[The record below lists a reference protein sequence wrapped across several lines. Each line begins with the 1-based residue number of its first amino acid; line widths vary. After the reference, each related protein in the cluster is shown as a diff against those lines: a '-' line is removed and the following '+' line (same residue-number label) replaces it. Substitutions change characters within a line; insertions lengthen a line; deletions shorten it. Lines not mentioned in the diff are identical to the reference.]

1 MTRSLKCS
9 ELETAKNDMVEF
21 DTTFLTLM
29 FVPGARHPLANAK
42 ERIEFLLA
50 DLNGRGD
57 QIVVPTPALSEI
69 LIKSGK
75 ARNDIIQEF
84 TKNPR
89 WFVAPFDMRAALEL
103 SLFID
108 AAITK
113 KDKKQGIAATWA
125 KVKFDRQI
133 VAIGKVLRVS
143 CIYSDDAGVQAVGK
157 REGVTV
163 SGLADV
169 QLPTK
174 DAEEFK
180 LTAPDAKPEA
190 KK

>member
-1 MTRSLKCS
+1 
-9 ELETAKNDMVEF
+9 MVEF

-29 FVPGARHPLANAK
+29 FAPRAKHPVTDAQ
-42 ERIEFLLA
+42 ERINFLLS

-75 ARNDIIQEF
+75 ARNQIIQEL

-89 WFVAPFDMRAALEL
+89 WIVAPFDIRAALEL
-103 SLFID
+103 SLFTD
-108 AAITK
+108 AAIAK
-113 KDKKQGIAATWA
+113 GDKRHGMSAPWA

-143 CIYSDDAGVQAVGK
+143 CIYSDDDGVRAVGN
-157 REGVTV
+157 RERISVLRIADIV
-163 SGLADV
+163 VPPKDSGD
-169 QLPTK
+169 
-174 DAEEFK
+174 FK
-180 LTAPDAKPEA
+180 LTP
-190 KK
+190 

>member
-1 MTRSLKCS
+1 
-9 ELETAKNDMVEF
+9 MVEF

-29 FVPGARHPLANAK
+29 FVPTAKHPIADAK
-42 ERIEFLLA
+42 ERIDFLLS

-69 LIKSGK
+69 LIVSGK
-75 ARNDIIQEF
+75 ARNDIIKEL

-89 WFVAPFDMRAALEL
+89 WIVAPFDTRAALEL
-103 SLFID
+103 SLFTD

-113 KDKKQGIAATWA
+113 GDKKQGLAATWA

-143 CIYSDDAGVQAVGK
+143 CIYSDDAGVHAVGN
-157 REGVTV
+157 REGMKVF
-163 SGLADV
+163 GIADL
-169 QLPTK
+169 QLPAK
-174 DAEEFK
+174 DSGDFK
-180 LTAPDAKPEA
+180 LTSPSAHPKARK
-190 KK
+190 